1 MSIIISNADLRTH
14 YSDMSRKCHDT
25 GEPIFVTKDGE
36 VDIVMLSIKAY
47 DALAG
52 TNALRNKILRG
63 LAQAKADET
72 QPYGQ
77 VAKRAREI
85 TG

>member
-14 YSDMSRKCHDT
+14 YSEMSKKCHDT
-25 GEPIFVTKDGE
+25 GEPIFVTENGE
-36 VDIVMLSIKAY
+36 VDIVILSIEAY

-63 LAQAKADET
+63 LAQAKAEET

-85 TG
+85 VG